1 MTVVQLGKLASIT
14 STDMEKLEINIDSL
28 SKFVNDRTRKIC
40 RNLQKVADNEFI
52 QIVNVAMDKMKE
64 DVLKFMTDIHIFQRC
79 TKT

>member
-1 MTVVQLGKLASIT
+1 
-14 STDMEKLEINIDSL
+14 
-28 SKFVNDRTRKIC
+28 
-40 RNLQKVADNEFI
+40 VADNEFI